1 MKNTISLLVIFLITI
16 SVKSQAL
23 NFNASFI
30 KKNYQSEYES
40 TLKKHALDEWKDDFS
55 MVVYEIN
62 KQADALIE
70 LIDSFKSDN
79 TQIVFKAIQE
89 WSLDGYQGSNIS
101 KFKEMSAFDLKSL
114 IKMQCDWSMV
124 KYEYNKQVKAKNA
137 F

>member
-1 MKNTISLLVIFLITI
+1 MKNIISLFVIFLITVT
-16 SVKSQAL
+16 VKSQEL
-23 NFNASFI
+23 NSNASFI
-30 KKNYQSEYES
+30 KKTYQSEYES
-40 TLKKHALDEWKDDFS
+40 TLKKRALDEWKDDFS

-79 TQIVFKAIQE
+79 TKIAYKAIQE
-89 WSLDGYQGSNIS
+89 WSLDGHEDSNIS